1 MPRTSTTAC
10 VVFAWIA
17 LSAPVVAQVEPP
29 KTAEPK
35 AKAKAQRRTQRP
47 GPAMYMGREIAP
59 AMSYLGADWLERPER
74 IDEENPEAM
83 IDALKI
89 KPGDVVADFGA
100 GSGFITRRLARRVGN
115 SGTVFAVDIQ
125 PQMVQ
130 ILRENL
136 REAGIKNVRPVLS
149 TVSDPKLPEG
159 KVDLV
164 LMVDVYH
171 ECSEPEAVLKGIKK
185 ALKPGGRL
193 VLVEYRGEDPEVPIK
208 PEHKMTVDQVRK
220 ELEPQGF
227 ALKDRHEFLPWQHVL
242 VFEKPR
248 EESVPPPKPAVAPEP
263 KDEPPGR

>member
-1 MPRTSTTAC
+1 MPRTSTTA
-10 VVFAWIA
+10 FTLLAWIA
-17 LSAPVVAQVEPP
+17 LAAPVVAQVEPP

-35 AKAKAQRRTQRP
+35 AKAKVQRRPTRP
-47 GPAMYMGREIAP
+47 GPAMYMGREIAQT
-59 AMSYLGADWLERPER
+59 MSYLGAEWLERAER
-74 IDEENPEAM
+74 IEEENPEAM

-89 KPGDVVADFGA
+89 KPGDLVADFGS
-100 GSGFITRRLARRVGN
+100 GSGFITRRLARRVGS
-115 SGTVFAVDIQ
+115 SGTVLAVDIQ

-130 ILRENL
+130 ILRDNL
-136 REAGIKNVRPVLS
+136 KEAGIKNVRPVLS

-227 ALKDRHEFLPWQHVL
+227 ALKDRHEFLPWQHIL

-248 EESVPPPKPAVAPEP
+248 EESVPPPKPAAAPEP